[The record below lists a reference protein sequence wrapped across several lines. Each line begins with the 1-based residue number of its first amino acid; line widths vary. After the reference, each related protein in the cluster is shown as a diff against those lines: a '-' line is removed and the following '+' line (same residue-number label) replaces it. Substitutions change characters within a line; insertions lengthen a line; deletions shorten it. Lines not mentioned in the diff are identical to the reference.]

1 MGSFCVVVLP
11 PILND
16 DPCFAQIESH
26 LSAQTFIA
34 ESAVKAFDLV
44 VLPWATWVDI
54 DRLDR
59 MILQALLD
67 FSRYK
72 FGTII
77 TTDIIGYPIL
87 GHRLFQNG

>member
-67 FSRYK
+67 F
-72 FGTII
+72 II
-77 TTDIIGYPIL
+77 FSVPPLSVRSKMKSQVHT
-87 GHRLFQNG
+87 

>member
-34 ESAVKAFDLV
+34 ESAEKAFDLV

-67 FSRYK
+67 F
-72 FGTII
+72 II
-77 TTDIIGYPIL
+77 FSVPPLSVRSKMKSQVHT
-87 GHRLFQNG
+87 